1 MAAPVFPLSD
11 FRAGYPMFATVA
23 DATVQATATNALCLI
38 GQDGQCDC
46 DPVMWQLMVAH
57 MLQLQAAT
65 TNGGASGPVTSATID
80 KVSVTIQPPPVGS
93 SAYKFWLF
101 STPYGTQLA
110 ALLSRCSSGG
120 VYVGGQPERAAFR
133 SVAGVFPGG
142 RWLR

>member
-1 MAAPVFPLSD
+1 MATFDLPA
-11 FRAGYPMFATVA
+11 FRAAYPQFAAVSAATVN
-23 DATVQATATNALCLI
+23 ATAQAALCFV
-38 GQDGQCDC
+38 GQDGSCDC
-46 DPVMWQLMVAH
+46 DATMWQLMVAH
-57 MLQLQAAT
+57 MLQLQAAA
-65 TNGGASGPVTSATID
+65 TNGGASGPVTNAAID

-93 SAYKFWLF
+93 SAYKIWLF

-110 ALLSRCSSGG
+110 ALLARCSAGG